1 MTKQQI
7 SNDRKD
13 IAIQIAELVDNK
25 QKAYGNAFEK
35 VTEILKVLYPQGVPV
50 YKYQDFLTVVRILD
64 KICRISSLPATG
76 KDSMG
81 EEPWKDIM
89 GYSLLAV
96 SNEIKKN
103 STKDSF

>member
-1 MTKQQI
+1 MT
-7 SNDRKD
+7 SNNRKD

-64 KICRISSLPATG
+64 KICRISSLPTNG

-89 GYSLLAV
+89 GYALLAIE
-96 SNEIKKN
+96 NKKET
-103 STKDSF
+103 SSEAF

>member
-1 MTKQQI
+1 MTMTKQQI
-7 SNDRKD
+7 
-13 IAIQIAELVDNK
+13 ATQIAELVDSK
-25 QKAYGNAFEK
+25 QQAYGNAFEK

-64 KICRISSLPATG
+64 KICRISSLPANG

-89 GYSLLAV
+89 GYALLAIE
-96 SNEIKKN
+96 NKKQT
-103 STKDSF
+103 SSETF